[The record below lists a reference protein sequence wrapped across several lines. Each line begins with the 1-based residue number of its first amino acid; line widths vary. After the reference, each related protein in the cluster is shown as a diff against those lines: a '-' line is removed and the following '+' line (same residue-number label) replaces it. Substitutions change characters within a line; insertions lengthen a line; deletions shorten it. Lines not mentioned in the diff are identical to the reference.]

1 VTGTDINGCVNSD
14 NITVTV
20 NAAPFISA
28 GSDSIICENNLPLQL
43 NATSNQTNVLY
54 NWNTGENTSSISVDS
69 TLIAIVTATNAFNCQ
84 SIDTVQITVLPSPIV
99 DLGSNDSIC
108 SNLFPITLSA
118 TSSSVGL
125 IYEWSN
131 NQTSEDIAL
140 NTGGSYSVEVTDA
153 NGCKGNDAIDILVL
167 NSPYVNAG
175 SDKIVCE
182 YNFPITLVATG
193 NGVLVEWSTG
203 DESPFT
209 TINSPGNYTV
219 TTTAQNGCQ
228 AIDDVTI
235 TSDACLGVNE
245 LNQSVNI
252 FPNPTNSSISIIAS
266 FSLPTTYLLLTF
278 DGKILKEGDVLS
290 NANETKIDMSD
301 LANGAY
307 ILQLINQNA
316 KYFNRIIKE

>member
-1 VTGTDINGCVNSD
+1 MIACFGG
-14 NITVTV
+14 
-20 NAAPFISA
+20 
-28 GSDSIICENNLPLQL
+28 
-43 NATSNQTNVLY
+43 
-54 NWNTGENTSSISVDS
+54 NTGSVNM
-69 TLIAIVTATNAFNCQ
+69 TPTGGTAPYTY
-84 SIDTVQITVLPSPIV
+84 V
-99 DLGSNDSIC
+99 
-108 SNLFPITLSA
+108 
-118 TSSSVGL
+118 
-125 IYEWSN
+125 W
-131 NQTSEDIAL
+131 
-140 NTGGSYSVEVTDA
+140 TGGSTAQSAIGVPAGTYTVTVTDA

-266 FSLPTTYLLLTF
+266 FSLPTTYLLLTI
-278 DGKILKEGDVLS
+278 DGKILK
-290 NANETKIDMSD
+290 D
-301 LANGAY
+301 L
-307 ILQLINQNA
+307 
-316 KYFNRIIKE
+316 IKENILEKFDHKNLNLDTIEFKNLNPSAENIAIVIYNILREKIEMKFDLQVRLYETPRNFVEYPVN